1 MKATTG
7 VHGAI
12 PSRRLWLYGLALTL
26 TISTTGCN
34 VVMLMG
40 YLIGG
45 PPTIEPDF
53 NKQTKKSLVSKG
65 SKVKSVAIVCYAD
78 KELKWD
84 NEAVDHE
91 LSRYVAYRLTS
102 HKINVIDPDRIHAW
116 MDEHADWDKPSEI
129 GEALKADYVIYIDL
143 KEFGLYE
150 PNSQNM
156 FRGHSDIIVSVFDVV
171 DDDGHSIYSREIA
184 SRYPTEMPVSAD
196 TLPFENFKKLYLSRL
211 SEEIGRLFYEHASG
225 DDIQHSA
232 LN

>member
-1 MKATTG
+1 MTG
-7 VHGAI
+7 VRRTVS
-12 PSRRLWLYGLALTL
+12 SRRLWLFGLAMTL
-26 TISTTGCN
+26 TVSATGCN

-53 NKQTKKSLVSKG
+53 NKQTKKSLASKG
-65 SKVKSVAIVCYAD
+65 SKVKTVAIVCYAD

-102 HKINVIDPDRIHAW
+102 HKIRVVDPDRIYAW

-129 GEALKADYVIYIDL
+129 GEALQADYVIYIDL

-150 PNSQNM
+150 KDSPNL
-156 FRGHSDIIVSVFDVV
+156 FRGHSDAIVSVFDVK
-171 DDDGHSIYSREIA
+171 DEGGHSIYSREIA
-184 SRYPTEMPVSAD
+184 SRYPIESPVSAD

-211 SEEIGRLFYEHASG
+211 SEEIGRLFYEHSSG